1 MAKVFKISAYI
12 VDPMDEFNE
21 SSMEDCL
28 VYCTQNDLSLEH
40 IKVDGVDIGEWD
52 DDLPINKV
60 SCPMTEFEKY
70 FKEKTNV

>member
-40 IKVDGVDIGEWD
+40 IKVDGFIISV
-52 DDLPINKV
+52 
-60 SCPMTEFEKY
+60 
-70 FKEKTNV
+70 